1 MKFIKAILVFFLAFI
16 IFTACKKEGP
26 AGPEGPTGPT
36 GSTTAVNPAIYGKW
50 QVLSGMPGTKYYIL
64 KNDNSLFRLDSADHG
79 FKSMQSTMA
88 MLTYTQINAFST
100 IFNYSIS
107 NDTLNLTNFNNNIV
121 LKRNNNAPEESAWMT
136 YVTVTDSIDSPS
148 GGDGREDIAFDG
160 TNILW
165 TSESSSSTLYKINPA
180 THVVVNF
187 PLANSYYYGSTTFA
201 TFLWISDNSMIEKVD
216 PATGAFISTSPSLGT
231 SRIIANALVGSSD
244 MWYCEGSNVKT
255 WNIVSDV
262 ITPQFNLYMDGMEY
276 TGGFLYIFSG
286 HNVYKCQLSPTFE
299 AITTYYVDYPNVS
312 GNNGGITFDGSH
324 FWVVGYN
331 YNSGEYKL
339 YKLSI

>member
-1 MKFIKAILVFFLAFI
+1 MKFIKASLVFFLAFI
-16 IFTACKKEGP
+16 IFTGCKKEGP
-26 AGPEGPTGPT
+26 TGPEGPAGPT

-64 KNDNSLFRLDSADHG
+64 KTDNSLFRLDSADYG

-100 IFNYSIS
+100 IFNYTIS
-107 NDTLNLTNFNNNIV
+107 NDTLNLTNFTYNVV
-121 LKRNNNAPEESAWMT
+121 LKRNNNTPEESAWMT
-136 YVTVTDSIDSPS
+136 VVTVTDSIESPTGS
-148 GGDGREDIAFDG
+148 DGREDIAFDG
-160 TNILW
+160 TDILW
-165 TSESSSSTLYKINPA
+165 TSASSSSTLYKINPS
-180 THVVVNF
+180 THAVVNF
-187 PLANSYYYGSTTFA
+187 PLAHSYYYGAVNFA
-201 TFLWISDNSMIEKVD
+201 TFYWISDDDVIDKVNTT
-216 PATGAFISTSPSLGT
+216 TGAVISTSPILTT
-231 SRIIANALVGSSD
+231 SQIKSNALIGSD
-244 MWYCEGSNVKT
+244 MWYGTWNGEVLM

-262 ITPQFNLYMDGMEY
+262 ITPLFSLYVEGMEY

-286 HNVYKCQLSPTFE
+286 HNIYKCQLSPSFE
-299 AITTYYVDYPNVS
+299 AITTYYVDYPHVS

-331 YNSGEYKL
+331 YNIGEHKL